1 MNKLSIFILSLFS
14 MTVYAYD
21 FALESGE
28 NQVQVIELFT
38 SEGCSSCPPA
48 ERWLSGLKNH
58 PQLWTDIVPIAFHV
72 DYWDD
77 LGWQDP
83 YSSTAFSLRQRV
95 YYAHGNLNAVYTPAV
110 LVYGQEW
117 RAWRNQGLAQYNKAV
132 GRLSVQLKGNRLKA
146 RFKTGPIKSEYNLN
160 IALLGMNIRIPI
172 NAGENAGKTLSHD
185 FVVLKY
191 LVVGSN
197 KQSWNINL
205 DEDFFQS
212 GQNDLAFVAWI
223 QDTLNPAPIQAVG
236 ISLE

>member
-14 MTVYAYD
+14 ITVYAYD
-21 FALESGE
+21 FTLESGE

-48 ERWLSGLKNH
+48 ERWLSGLKTH
-58 PQLWTDIVPIAFHV
+58 SQLWTDIVPIAFHV

-83 YSSTAFSLRQRV
+83 YSATAFSLRQRV
-95 YYAHGNLNAVYTPAV
+95 YYAHGNLKAVYTPAV

-117 RAWRNQGLAQYNKAV
+117 RAWRNQSLVQYDKAV
-132 GRLSVQLKGNRLKA
+132 GRLSVLLKGNRLQA

-172 NAGENAGKTLSHD
+172 KAGENAGKTLSHD
-185 FVVLKY
+185 FVVLKH
-191 LVVGSN
+191 LVLGSN

-212 GQNDLAFVAWI
+212 EQNDLAFVAWI

>member
-14 MTVYAYD
+14 ITVYAYD
-21 FALESGE
+21 FTLESGE

-48 ERWLSGLKNH
+48 ERWLSGLKTH

-83 YSSTAFSLRQRV
+83 YSATAFSLRQRV
-95 YYAHGNLNAVYTPAV
+95 YYAHGNLKAVYTPAV

-117 RAWRNQGLAQYNKAV
+117 RAWRNQSLVQYDKAV
-132 GRLSVQLKGNRLKA
+132 GRLSVQLKGNRLQA

-172 NAGENAGKTLSHD
+172 KAGENAGKTLSHD
-185 FVVLKY
+185 FVVLKH
-191 LVVGSN
+191 LVLGSN

-212 GQNDLAFVAWI
+212 EQNDLAFVAWI